1 MSKVNKLGQYKGI
14 EVNVEKHIATKEEV
28 EQQVQALV
36 AQNPTLVEK
45 DEKLHMVISQQL
57 ILKDSKNG
65 VAFDGGKA

>member
-45 DEKLHMVISQQL
+45 DGEVAHGDITVSYTHL
-57 ILKDSKNG
+57 ILDT
-65 VAFDGGKA
+65 